1 MDFVDYFE
9 NYYRIQLPDG
19 TRTTPHMSEYD
30 KKVLRLAQEL
40 NVDPYIRVGGRRCG
54 TRYDVHPLIKDRIN
68 SCS

>member
-1 MDFVDYFE
+1 MDIVDFFE
-9 NYYRIQLPDG
+9 KYYRIQLHDG

-40 NVDPYIRVGGRRCG
+40 NVDPYIRVRGRRFG
-54 TRYDVHPLIKDRIN
+54 TRYAVHPLIEDRIN